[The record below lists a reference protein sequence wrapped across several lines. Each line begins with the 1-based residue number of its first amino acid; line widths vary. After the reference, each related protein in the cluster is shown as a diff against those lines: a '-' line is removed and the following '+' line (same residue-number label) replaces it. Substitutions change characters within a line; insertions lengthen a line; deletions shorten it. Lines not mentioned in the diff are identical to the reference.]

1 MFAYILK
8 WHQHVCLINENA
20 RLEFKARS
28 VPQCV
33 FKLDIDNLPNKNPI
47 FYEFFFMKN
56 NKILFL

>member
-47 FYEFFFMKN
+47 FYECFFNEK
-56 NKILFL
+56 